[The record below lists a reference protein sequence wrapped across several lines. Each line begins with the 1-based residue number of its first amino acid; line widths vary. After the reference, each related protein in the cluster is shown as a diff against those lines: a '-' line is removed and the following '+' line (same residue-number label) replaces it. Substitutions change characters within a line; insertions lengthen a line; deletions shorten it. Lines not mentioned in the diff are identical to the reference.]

1 VGIAKRP
8 GVVEQRKQI
17 GHWES
22 DTVVSRES
30 LVSLNVL
37 VERKTR
43 LTCLDRVERKT
54 AEACSDAIISALE
67 NWPSKWLC
75 SLTYDNGSENVL
87 HQVVNSALGT
97 RSYFCNPYH
106 SWEKG
111 TVENTIG
118 IIRRLWPKKTD
129 FSKLS
134 QRDIIM
140 MQAWLNNRPRKCLKF
155 KTPIEACLAEYA
167 AL

>member
-1 VGIAKRP
+1 
-8 GVVEQRKQI
+8 
-17 GHWES
+17 
-22 DTVVSRES
+22 VVSRES

-97 RSYFCNPYH
+97 PSYFCNPYH

-111 TVENTIG
+111 AVENTIG